1 MGNNKDWYVQWVSA
15 APPMSEVKGPPSCH
29 QRPCRCACLA
39 KELGGLRRDLE
50 HTISVPGSRY
60 SVSPPKYQPKSRSP
74 PSPMGASGPSL
85 GPAINPSSDVE
96 CPVRT
101 FPMTSVPLSD
111 PDLLGACCPLS
122 CLNRLGQPH
131 TTRCSFSYLARAR
144 PPVSRLRR
152 LGGRPGRHSSAIVW
166 RLRRCRRRTC
176 RTLWVTRFNDAGV
189 GSTHINTSPTS
200 EAPTSTSPRRAVD
213 SPIVCGRRLRR

>member
-131 TTRCSFSYLARAR
+131 TTRRSFSGILRGAATGQ
-144 PPVSRLRR
+144 PPASA
-152 LGGRPGRHSSAIVW
+152 GRPTRSALVGHSLAAAAVSSEDMPDALGYPVQ
-166 RLRRCRRRTC
+166 RRGLSEHPHQHLPDGQSIARSF
-176 RTLWVTRFNDAGV
+176 VGV
-189 GSTHINTSPTS
+189 DHS
-200 EAPTSTSPRRAVD
+200 VD
-213 SPIVCGRRLRR
+213 IGGG

>member
-131 TTRCSFSYLARAR
+131 TTRRSFSGI
-144 PPVSRLRR
+144 LR
-152 LGGRPGRHSSAIVW
+152 GAATGQPHASAGRPTRWHSSAPSLAAAAVSSEELPG
-166 RLRRCRRRTC
+166 RSGLP
-176 RTLWVTRFNDAGV
+176 
-189 GSTHINTSPTS
+189 GSTMRAS
-200 EAPTSTSPRRAVD
+200 EASTSTPPRRQSIARSFVGVD
-213 SPIVCGRRLRR
+213 YGVDIGGG